1 MPRLGNVPM
10 MKSAFILTCAVTCA
24 LASGLAVSKLD
35 EMMTSD
41 PDDSIKYA
49 RVESSATPTAA
60 AYAQGGVTAIPK
72 AADGHFWAEARVNT
86 TTVRFLVDTGASVV
100 ALTPEDARRLG
111 INLTT
116 LVYDQEVSTA
126 MGTTKAARVTIDSMG
141 IGQSRMQDVEA
152 LVIREGLSTSLLG
165 MSYLGRLS
173 RFEATPRSLILH
185 P

>member
-1 MPRLGNVPM
+1 M
-10 MKSAFILTCAVTCA
+10 MKSAFILSCAVISA
-24 LASGLAVSKLD
+24 LAAGLLVARLDGVMTEAKAAQAVTHAQTSAAVDLSG
-35 EMMTSD
+35 
-41 PDDSIKYA
+41 
-49 RVESSATPTAA
+49 ATV
-60 AYAQGGVTAIPK
+60 QGGITAIPK

-100 ALTPEDARRLG
+100 ALTPEDAHRLG
-111 INLTT
+111 INLNS
-116 LVYDQEVSTA
+116 LVYDQDVTTA
-126 MGTTKAARVTIDSMG
+126 MGKTKAARVMIQSVG
-141 IGQSRMQDVEA
+141 IGQNRMANVEA